1 MTQLEQQW
9 SGQASDLDQE
19 WGGAQQANTTTGRAK
34 QGAGSGSVLAPRAGA
49 DVSSQDVTEQG
60 AEEQAG
66 VRRPQRQSADGA
78 QDDQALSS
86 VPSEQPVTTEAGC
99 SSSHSSSS
107 STLDSGSSMD
117 DTDVD
122 DSADAGSLASTS
134 VSRRDIR
141 LLAKPVR
148 RAEVR
153 PP

>member
-1 MTQLEQQW
+1 MAQLEQQW

-49 DVSSQDVTEQG
+49 DVSSQGVTEQG

-78 QDDQALSS
+78 EDDQALSS
-86 VPSEQPVTTEAGC
+86 VPSEQPVEAGC